1 MTLGGPVTLFSP
13 NGRRMRNMTGICV
26 LAITAVALQGC
37 SSSGSVAA
45 NGPVRA
51 TAPATG
57 SGTATASGTATTG
70 TATGTGPTATP
81 TGVPSSTASAPVSTV
96 QTASDSW
103 TPQGQLANPVP
114 IDTVVNADK
123 SLTAT
128 YPKGAPVGQAL
139 TIKLQAARNS
149 SGKLVVHFS
158 ADNQSGQKI
167 SLMMG
172 MFGNASA
179 VDDQGNGL
187 QLEEMDSAWTLQ
199 DNSDGVGDMIPGQPL
214 HGDIVIDAPASG
226 STFSMYWDQAVGNG
240 AGGSMTGIILI
251 RDIPIS

>member
-1 MTLGGPVTLFSP
+1 M
-13 NGRRMRNMTGICV
+13 
-26 LAITAVALQGC
+26 
-37 SSSGSVAA
+37 
-45 NGPVRA
+45 
-51 TAPATG
+51 
-57 SGTATASGTATTG
+57 
-70 TATGTGPTATP
+70 
-81 TGVPSSTASAPVSTV
+81 

-103 TPQGQLANPVP
+103 TPQGQLANAVP

-128 YPKGAPVGQAL
+128 YPKGAPVGHAL
-139 TIKLQAARNS
+139 TIKLQAVRNP
-149 SGKLVVHFS
+149 SGKLVVHFY

-199 DNSDGVGDMIPGQPL
+199 DNSDGDGDMIPGQPL
-214 HGDIVIDAPASG
+214 HGDIVIDAPANG
-226 STFSMYWDQAVGNG
+226 STFNMYWAQAVGNG
-240 AGGSMTGIILI
+240 VGGSVTGIILI